1 VPADRQIILRLNDE
15 YIRAFLEGDASWYDK
30 HLANDFKYISGI
42 GAVIDRQTFL
52 QLTAAGA
59 DIADYQLQEVTVRFY
74 GGTALVQAL
83 GVFKRADGVI
93 GRNRYTDVYVRDDG
107 NWKVVSAQVTPL
119 TASHRS

>member
-1 VPADRQIILRLNDE
+1 VPVDREVILRLNDE

-42 GAVIDRQTFL
+42 GTVIDRKTFL

-59 DIADYQLQEVTVRFY
+59 DIADYQFHEVTVRFY
-74 GGTALVQAL
+74 GTTALVQAL
-83 GVFKRADGVI
+83 GVFKRPDGVI

-107 NWKVVSAQVTPL
+107 TWKVVSAQVTPV
-119 TASHRS
+119 TDSQRT